1 MKNKRPYS
9 TKTRL
14 YGIWKNIRRRTRN
27 DKVHG
32 KGYFDRGIK
41 LCQEWYDYTVFR
53 AWALNNGYDD
63 VLTLDRIDNDGNYC
77 PENCRWTDQKTQ
89 CNNKRNNHF
98 VTFKGKFQSNQS
110 STPFKS
116 INLVFTFPELSL
128 PAVNFHWYDM
138 TPGGQTYYVTGTDA
152 GAPELWNWI
161 TGNPG
166 EIIGFN
172 VRVISI

>member
-1 MKNKRPYS
+1 MFNRRLLVS
-9 TKTRL
+9 TSGGGSVVPAYQMTSGTSSR
-14 YGIWKNIRRRTRN
+14 YIGYNSVDDNIGTLEPNVLITQFAAQTLSRN
-27 DKVHG
+27 MIQFG
-32 KGYFDRGIK
+32 
-41 LCQEWYDYTVFR
+41 
-53 AWALNNGYDD
+53 
-63 VLTLDRIDNDGNYC
+63 
-77 PENCRWTDQKTQ
+77 
-89 CNNKRNNHF
+89 
-98 VTFKGKFQSNQS
+98 FQSNQS

-172 VRVISI
+172 VKVVSI

>member
-1 MKNKRPYS
+1 MVTATAQRGGSVVPAYQMTSGTSSRYIGYNS
-9 TKTRL
+9 DD
-14 YGIWKNIRRRTRN
+14 NIGTLEPN
-27 DKVHG
+27 T
-32 KGYFDRGIK
+32 I
-41 LCQEWYDYTVFR
+41 TVL
-53 AWALNNGYDD
+53 ASEPN
-63 VLTLDRIDNDGNYC
+63 VLI
-77 PENCRWTDQKTQ
+77 TQ
-89 CNNKRNNHF
+89 F
-98 VTFKGKFQSNQS
+98 GFQSNQS

-172 VRVISI
+172 VKVVSI

>member
-1 MKNKRPYS
+1 MFNRRLLVS
-9 TKTRL
+9 TSGGGSVVPAYQMTSGTSSR
-14 YGIWKNIRRRTRN
+14 YIGYNSDDNIGTLEPN
-27 DKVHG
+27 T
-32 KGYFDRGIK
+32 I
-41 LCQEWYDYTVFR
+41 TV
-53 AWALNNGYDD
+53 LTSEPD
-63 VLTLDRIDNDGNYC
+63 VLITQFAAQTLS
-77 PENCRWTDQKTQ
+77 
-89 CNNKRNNHF
+89 RNMIQF
-98 VTFKGKFQSNQS
+98 GFQSNQS

-172 VRVISI
+172 VKVISI